1 MITTFSLYED
11 AGTDLGYLRGEFMRT
26 PITCQTTD
34 KGYTLKVG
42 TRTGE
47 KYSLPGQRNL
57 MFCIYTEQMPRTA
70 LLDGQKIKKT
80 NVGKLEE
87 NRETEFTITTWCP
100 DKKLG
105 TCLLRL
111 PDDGKEHIIEFI
123 Y

>member
-1 MITTFSLYED
+1 MRNRSIRLRLRYFLLQRASETTFSLYED

-57 MFCIYTEQMPRTA
+57 MFCIYTEQMPNIRFRWPENA
-70 LLDGQKIKKT
+70 LTDQ
-80 NVGKLEE
+80 
-87 NRETEFTITTWCP
+87 
-100 DKKLG
+100 
-105 TCLLRL
+105 
-111 PDDGKEHIIEFI
+111 
-123 Y
+123 